1 MAELLIQHLSVT
13 FPDTSEA
20 VLDIPA
26 LSIRS
31 GERVAVMGPSGSG
44 KTTLVNAITGMDHSG
59 TGHVQWE
66 KQDIWQMNEAERDR
80 WRAQHIGLVMQDFHL
95 FPGLNALENVL
106 LPAQFHH
113 WRIPASLRQRAEDL
127 LAQVGLNT
135 AKRPIEVLSRGEKQR
150 VAVARALLSQPDII
164 VADEPTASLD
174 AHSGEQI
181 ADLLVT
187 LARESRATLIA
198 ITHDARLASQMSR
211 CIQLEKGRLVA
222 DTPYQ
227 EDRT

>member
-20 VLDIPA
+20 VLAIPA
-26 LSIRS
+26 LSIHS

-59 TGHVQWE
+59 TGCVQWE

-95 FPGLNALENVL
+95 FPGLSAIENVL

-113 WRIPASLRQRAEDL
+113 WRIPTALRQRAADL
-127 LAQVGLNT
+127 LAQVGLDT

-150 VAVARALLSQPDII
+150 VAVARALLSKPDII
-164 VADEPTASLD
+164 IADEPTASLD

-222 DTPYQ
+222 DTLYQ
-227 EDRT
+227 EDRA

>member
-59 TGHVQWE
+59 TGCVQWE

-113 WRIPASLRQRAEDL
+113 WRIPVSLKQRAADL
-127 LAQVGLNT
+127 LAQVGLDT
-135 AKRPIEVLSRGEKQR
+135 AKRPIDVLSRGEKQR
-150 VAVARALLSQPDII
+150 VAVARALLSKPDII

-174 AHSGEQI
+174 AQSGEQI
-181 ADLLVT
+181 ADLLAT
-187 LARESRATLIA
+187 LARDSRATLIA

-227 EDRT
+227 EDRA

>member
-20 VLDIPA
+20 VLAIPA

-59 TGHVQWE
+59 TGCVQWE

-95 FPGLNALENVL
+95 FPGLSAIENVL

-113 WRIPASLRQRAEDL
+113 WRIPTALRQRAADL
-127 LAQVGLNT
+127 LAQVGLDT

-150 VAVARALLSQPDII
+150 VAVARALLSKPDII
-164 VADEPTASLD
+164 IADEPTASLD
-174 AHSGEQI
+174 AQSGEQI

-187 LARESRATLIA
+187 LARDSRATLIA

-222 DTPYQ
+222 DTLYQ
-227 EDRT
+227 EDRA

>member
-59 TGHVQWE
+59 TGQVQWE
-66 KQDIWQMNEAERDR
+66 KQDIWQLNEAERDR

-95 FPGLNALENVL
+95 FPGLNAIENVL

-113 WRIPASLRQRAEDL
+113 WRIPASLRQRAVEL
-127 LAQVGLNT
+127 LAQVGLDT
-135 AKRPIEVLSRGEKQR
+135 GKRPVEVLSRGEKQR
-150 VAVARALLSQPDII
+150 VAVARALLSKPDII

-174 AHSGEQI
+174 AQSGEQI

-222 DTPYQ
+222 DKPYQ
-227 EDRT
+227 EDRA

>member
-20 VLDIPA
+20 VLAIPT

-44 KTTLVNAITGMDHSG
+44 KTTLVNAITGMERSG
-59 TGHVQWE
+59 TGCVQWE

-95 FPGLNALENVL
+95 FPGLSAIENVL

-113 WRIPASLRQRAEDL
+113 WRIPTALRQRAADL
-127 LAQVGLNT
+127 LAQVGLDT

-150 VAVARALLSQPDII
+150 VAVARALLSKPDII
-164 VADEPTASLD
+164 IADEPTASLD

-211 CIQLEKGRLVA
+211 CIQLEKGRLVV
-222 DTPYQ
+222 DTLYQ
-227 EDRT
+227 EDRA